1 MIKTLL
7 TCDVNYNYKIQDVIE
22 TDKKLKI
29 RYAELGILSGQNIV
43 VLNKN
48 KYNVLISVRNAVF
61 AVDKNL
67 AGKVI
72 VYA

>member
-48 KYNVLISVRNAVF
+48 KYNVLIFLRNAVF

>member
-7 TCDVNYNYKIQDVIE
+7 NCDVNLTYKIQDVIE
-22 TDKKLKI
+22 TNQKLKI
-29 RYAELGILSGQNIV
+29 RYAEIGILSGQNIV

-48 KYNVLISVRNAVF
+48 KYNVLIVVRNAVF
-61 AVDKNL
+61 AIDKNL

>member
-43 VLNKN
+43 VINKN

-61 AVDKNL
+61 AIDKNL